1 LRDIVWLVFEAGW
14 CEVMRSIV
22 LFLRIYTIMGE
33 ELKKSALWMN
43 RIITIPAT
51 AIMLTNLDF

>member
-33 ELKKSALWMN
+33 ELKKTSAL
-43 RIITIPAT
+43 
-51 AIMLTNLDF
+51 DE

>member
-14 CEVMRSIV
+14 CEVVRSIVV

-33 ELKKSALWMN
+33 EPKKSAL
-43 RIITIPAT
+43 
-51 AIMLTNLDF
+51 DD